1 MSTDTREALA
11 ALMVIAAECAQRKP
25 LRGFE
30 ELTEAIHIGH
40 RQFGRAHEKADED
53 VRMLAVRLRAVFDT
67 LAAALATQ
75 PAQPSVELSVRAVE
89 ELLQLGYTV
98 KDDLLYPPT
107 EEQMPKEL
115 LDGGVDPAVIA
126 DYKHWVA
133 TRPSN
138 WRELSAAQPSAH
150 GEAVAD
156 KYGSTDFGYTF
167 AGIPVSD
174 GGKRLMSMLV
184 RAFGTDHP
192 AVNDLTALLFSAA
205 SAPAAPAQ
213 AVPLTDEQIDSLR
226 GLDTASRVRFYEH
239 DFFVL
244 SNFSAFTLVWKGIRF
259 DTSEAAYHWEK
270 FTGDSGSAQLTRHFI
285 QTAPS
290 AHAAFK
296 VAEMNKPHRRADW
309 DDVKVGIMLDI
320 LRAKAAQ
327 HEYVRRKLLATGDR
341 ELVEDSWRDDFWGW
355 GPNRA
360 GRNMLGKLWMR
371 VRSELRG
378 IAPKAAQEPRHG

>member
-1 MSTDTREALA
+1 MTSDTREALA
-11 ALMVIAAECAQRKP
+11 ALHQWMPLEEAMRLASIWTDGVDLDNAPQWKAAIKV
-25 LRGFE
+25 LSE
-30 ELTEAIHIGH
+30 E
-40 RQFGRAHEKADED
+40 
-53 VRMLAVRLRAVFDT
+53 V
-67 LAAALATQ
+67 AALATQ
-75 PAQPSVELSVRAVE
+75 PAQPSDELSVRAVE

-213 AVPLTDEQIDSLR
+213 AVPQQDICCEGDCHYYGQKRPSTCCCS
-226 GLDTASRVRFYEH
+226 
-239 DFFVL
+239 
-244 SNFSAFTLVWKGIRF
+244 KG
-259 DTSEAAYHWEK
+259 
-270 FTGDSGSAQLTRHFI
+270 G
-285 QTAPS
+285 
-290 AHAAFK
+290 
-296 VAEMNKPHRRADW
+296 
-309 DDVKVGIMLDI
+309 
-320 LRAKAAQ
+320 
-327 HEYVRRKLLATGDR
+327 
-341 ELVEDSWRDDFWGW
+341 
-355 GPNRA
+355 
-360 GRNMLGKLWMR
+360 
-371 VRSELRG
+371 
-378 IAPKAAQEPRHG
+378 